1 MLLKYINKGNHNS
14 QFSILNFQFSTLI
27 FNLLVSHFII
37 NDISIMNFKQ
47 LLSAAALATLTLVPS
62 QTNAQQLRAKRA
74 PHLLKPQNS
83 TLMLKAQKAP
93 LGRELWGNVVKS
105 TRWDNGTPEYGFY
118 SFGASK
124 SIDINE
130 LFTDDNM
137 YANASGAMVGN
148 RLDVIRYNREQ
159 NVMYHY
165 LYNAS
170 TGECEDVSYLTDFSL
185 WATETAVSAD
195 GKVYGVFFT
204 GDADGNELGIADY
217 ASETRTTI
225 GSVSRYYVALGITKD
240 NVLYGIDPNGNL
252 YSINSTT
259 AKEKLIG
266 STGVKVSGANNDW
279 NVQSGEIDQE
289 TGIFYWASTDPQ
301 GNSALY
307 TVDLATAK
315 ATKIG
320 DFMHNEQ
327 VAMLTIPKETVKDA
341 APALASD
348 MSLVFD
354 KASLTGKVSFTAPS
368 TTYIGGSLSGSLSY
382 VVSVD
387 GKETKNGTAS
397 AGQKVEEALTVKRGI
412 HSVAVCVSNAAGNGP
427 KAYANRFIGDDIPLK
442 PTNVKATVDVK
453 TGKAQ
458 IAWNAVTKGVNE
470 GYVGDLKYS
479 VVRYPDSKTIAQS
492 TSATSVSDVLPS
504 GDLTGY
510 YYTVQAIS
518 GQRKS
523 ESAKS
528 NSVSFGNVLEPPYY
542 QGFDNASALSTLTV
556 IDENNDG
563 TTWQFLENDGSNQS
577 AVTISYAEVDHDDWL
592 VLPALNLKAGVLYN
606 LSYRVATMGSSFPEE
621 LEVKYGAEPTASAM
635 IHEVASKTE
644 YTNDQYVT
652 VKKELT
658 VDKDQVVYIGFH
670 CTSNAAWCYQL
681 VLDDIK
687 LEGNSLKAPDATTK
701 LSATPATDGSLKVR
715 INFTAP
721 DKAIDGTKLTSDL
734 DVYILR
740 DGAELQQM
748 SAIKPGQDYYYMD
761 NYAVQGLNT
770 YSIIAC
776 NSEGTG
782 RESKSVEAY
791 VGEDT
796 PSKVQNIKT
805 SVGDNVITLT
815 WDAVTT
821 GEHGGHMSTEGMSYN
836 VYEIYEGDT
845 GADLELIDCVEEPK
859 INIEY
864 NVNEGDQD
872 MINYALSAQNE
883 TGEGPRAMS
892 PGIIVGKP
900 YDLPFEEHFKGGRLD
915 NTMWFIEEKG
925 SEESTFSLMQ
935 GFSADGDG
943 GCAGYVSASAKDAAL
958 LGSGKISL
966 KGAANPTLVFSTKST
981 MADAKGKVVV
991 YIRKPDLSEKQLCV
1005 VDYSKL
1011 DNSAK
1016 DWHTTSV
1023 TIPAEY
1029 TSLPYVMFTFVTS
1042 AAEGESVYFDQ
1053 IYVRDVVAKDLRA
1066 TLSVP
1071 SKVRKGD
1078 KVTARVMVTNMGSV
1092 AVDNYTVNLYAGDKM
1107 VDTKT
1112 VKESLASY
1120 ASHTEV
1126 LTYSTSVVDAS
1137 PLKLKAEVVV
1147 EGESTPEDN
1156 EDAAEV
1162 VLNAST
1168 LTGPD
1173 AVTATAADES
1183 TVVVEWTKV
1192 NETSDRVT
1200 DGFDAYA
1207 AWSKDSFGD
1216 WTSVYGEKGI
1226 AKGPFSKTYPH
1237 PNENQRFAYT
1247 VVEPSTW
1254 LPTELLDKY
1263 ACLKPHSG
1271 IHYLASFYSVENSQF
1286 IPADNWLISPS
1297 LSGEAQTVSF
1307 WANNFNAQGTKY
1319 TENFE
1324 VLYSTSGITLD
1335 DFKSTGKK
1343 FEATT
1348 GEWKEYTVDL
1358 PAGATYFAIHN
1369 NTADTYMFMIDD
1381 IVYTAGCGKVLG
1393 YNVYRDGKL
1402 LKRIEPNA
1410 ELRITDKAPSGKHT
1424 YAVSALYAGGES
1436 EATKSAVVTD
1446 INGVVNAID
1455 GTFDVFTVDG
1465 KRIAKGVKS
1474 LDGIARGFYIVN
1486 GKKVVR
1492 K

>member
-1 MLLKYINKGNHNS
+1 
-14 QFSILNFQFSTLI
+14 
-27 FNLLVSHFII
+27 
-37 NDISIMNFKQ
+37 MNFKQ
-47 LLSAAALATLTLVPS
+47 LLSAAALATLSLVPS

-170 TGECEDVSYLTDFSL
+170 TGECEDVSYLTDFSM

-225 GSVSRYYVALGITKD
+225 GAVSRYYVALGITKD

-327 VAMLTIPKETVKDA
+327 VAMLTIPKETVKDE

-387 GKETKNGTAS
+387 GKETKKGTAS

-412 HSVAVCVSNAAGNGP
+412 HSVAVCFSNAAGNGP

-453 TGKAQ
+453 TGNVQ
-458 IAWNAVTKGVNE
+458 IAWNAVTNGVNE

-479 VVRYPDSKTIAQS
+479 VERYPDKKTIAQS
-492 TSATSVSDVLPS
+492 TSATSVSDVLPG
-504 GDLTGY
+504 GDLAGY

-556 IDENNDG
+556 LDENNDG
-563 TTWQFLENDGSNQS
+563 TTWQFLEDDGSNQS
-577 AVTISYAEVDHDDWL
+577 AVSISYAEVDHDDWL

-606 LSYRVATMGSSFPEE
+606 LSYRVATMGASFPEE
-621 LEVKYGAEPTASAM
+621 LEVKYGAEPTAAAM

-670 CTSNAAWCYQL
+670 CTSNADWCYQL

-715 INFTAP
+715 IDFTAP

-782 RESKSVEAY
+782 RESQSVEAY

-836 VYEIYEGDT
+836 VYEIFEGDT
-845 GADLELIDCVEEPK
+845 GADLELINCVEEPK
-859 INIEY
+859 VTIEY
-864 NVNEGDQD
+864 DVNEGDQD
-872 MINYALSAQNE
+872 MINYALSAENE

-991 YIRKPDLSEKQLCV
+991 YIRKPDISEKQLCV

-1066 TLSVP
+1066 TLSAP

-1092 AVDNYTVNLYAGDKM
+1092 AVDNYTVNLYAGDKL

-1120 ASHTEV
+1120 ASRTEV
-1126 LTYSTSVVDAS
+1126 LTYSTSVMDAS

-1156 EDAAEV
+1156 EDTAEV
-1162 VLNAST
+1162 VLNVST

-1173 AVTATAADES
+1173 AVTATASDES

-1200 DGFDAYA
+1200 DDFDAYA

-1226 AKGPFSKTYPH
+1226 AKGPFSNSYPH
-1237 PNENQRFAYT
+1237 PNENERFAYT

-1254 LPTELLDKY
+1254 LPDDLLDKY

-1307 WANNFNAQGTKY
+1307 WANNFNSQGTKY
-1319 TENFE
+1319 MENFE

-1381 IVYTAGCGKVLG
+1381 VTYTAGCGKVLG

-1455 GTFDVFTVDG
+1455 AAFDVFTVDG
-1465 KRIAKGVKS
+1465 KRIAKGVTS

>member
-1 MLLKYINKGNHNS
+1 
-14 QFSILNFQFSTLI
+14 
-27 FNLLVSHFII
+27 
-37 NDISIMNFKQ
+37 MNFKQ
-47 LLSAAALATLTLVPS
+47 LLFAAVLATLSLVPS
-62 QTNAQQLRAKRA
+62 QTNAQQARAKRA
-74 PHLLKPQNS
+74 PHLLKPQNT

-170 TGECEDVSYLTDFSL
+170 TGECEDVSYLTDFSM

-225 GSVSRYYVALGITKD
+225 GAVSRYYVALGITKD

-327 VAMLTIPKETVKDA
+327 VAMLTIPKETVKDE

-387 GKETKNGTAS
+387 GKETKKGTAS

-412 HSVAVCVSNAAGNGP
+412 HSVAVCFSNAAGNGP
-427 KAYANRFIGDDIPLK
+427 KAYANRFVGDDIPLK

-453 TGKAQ
+453 TGNVQ
-458 IAWNAVTKGVNE
+458 IAWNAVTQGVNE

-492 TSATSVSDVLPS
+492 TSATSVSDVLPG
-504 GDLTGY
+504 GDLAGY

-556 IDENNDG
+556 LDENNDG

-577 AVTISYAEVDHDDWL
+577 AVSISYAEVDHDDWL

-606 LSYRVATMGSSFPEE
+606 LSYRVATMGASFPEE
-621 LEVKYGAEPTASAM
+621 LEVKYGAEPNAAAM

-670 CTSNAAWCYQL
+670 CTSNADWCYQL

-715 INFTAP
+715 IDFTAP
-721 DKAIDGTKLTSDL
+721 DKAIDGSKLTSDL

-782 RESKSVEAY
+782 RESQSVEAY

-836 VYEIYEGDT
+836 VYEIFEGDT
-845 GADLELIDCVEEPK
+845 GADLELINCVEEPK
-859 INIEY
+859 VTIEY
-864 NVNEGDQD
+864 DVNEGDQD
-872 MINYALSAQNE
+872 MINYALSAENE

-1029 TSLPYVMFTFVTS
+1029 TSLPYVMFTLVTS

-1066 TLSVP
+1066 TLSAP

-1092 AVDNYTVNLYAGDKM
+1092 AVDNYTVNLYAGDKL

-1120 ASHTEV
+1120 ASRTEV
-1126 LTYSTSVVDAS
+1126 LTYNTSVMDAS

-1162 VLNAST
+1162 VLNVST

-1173 AVTATAADES
+1173 AVTATAPDES

-1200 DGFDAYA
+1200 DDFDVYA

-1226 AKGPFSKTYPH
+1226 AKGPFSNSYPH
-1237 PNENQRFAYT
+1237 PNENERFAYT

-1254 LPTELLDKY
+1254 LPAELLDKY

-1307 WANNFNAQGTKY
+1307 WANNFNSQGTKY

-1381 IVYTAGCGKVLG
+1381 VTYTAGCGKVLG

-1402 LKRIEPNA
+1402 LKRVEPNA

-1465 KRIAKGVKS
+1465 KRIAKGVTS

>member
-1 MLLKYINKGNHNS
+1 
-14 QFSILNFQFSTLI
+14 
-27 FNLLVSHFII
+27 
-37 NDISIMNFKQ
+37 MNFKQ
-47 LLSAAALATLTLVPS
+47 LLSAAALATLSLVPS
-62 QTNAQQLRAKRA
+62 QTNAQQAHLKGM
-74 PHLLKPQNS
+74 PHQLKPQNS

-130 LFTDDNM
+130 MFTDDNM

-170 TGECEDVSYLTDFSL
+170 TGECEDVSYLTDFSM

-225 GSVSRYYVALGITKD
+225 GAVSRYYVALGITKD

-327 VAMLTIPKETVKDA
+327 VAMLTIPKETVKDE

-387 GKETKNGTAS
+387 GKETKKGTAS
-397 AGQKVEEALTVKRGI
+397 AGQKVEEAQTVKRGI
-412 HSVAVCVSNAAGNGP
+412 HSVAVCFSNAAGNGP
-427 KAYANRFIGDDIPLK
+427 KAYVNRFIGDDIPLK

-453 TGKAQ
+453 TGNVQ
-458 IAWNAVTKGVNE
+458 IAWNAVTQGVNE
-470 GYVGDLKYS
+470 GYVGDMKYS
-479 VVRYPDSKTIAQS
+479 VERYPDKKTIAQS
-492 TSATSVSDVLPS
+492 TSATSVSDVLPG
-504 GDLTGY
+504 GDLAGY

-556 IDENNDG
+556 LDENNDG
-563 TTWQFLENDGSNQS
+563 TTWQFLEDDGSNQS
-577 AVTISYAEVDHDDWL
+577 AVSISYAEVDHDDWL

-606 LSYRVATMGSSFPEE
+606 LSYRVATMGASFPEE
-621 LEVKYGAEPTASAM
+621 LEVKYGAEPNPAAM

-670 CTSNAAWCYQL
+670 CTSNADWCYQL

-715 INFTAP
+715 IDFTAP
-721 DKAIDGTKLTSDL
+721 DKAIDGSKLTSDL

-782 RESKSVEAY
+782 RESQSVEAY

-836 VYEIYEGDT
+836 VYEIFEGDT
-845 GADLELIDCVEEPK
+845 GADLELINCVEEPK
-859 INIEY
+859 VTIEY
-864 NVNEGDQD
+864 DVNEGDQD
-872 MINYALSAQNE
+872 MINYALSAENE

-1016 DWHTTSV
+1016 DWYTTSV

-1078 KVTARVMVTNMGSV
+1078 KVTAHVMVTNMGSV
-1092 AVDNYTVNLYAGDKM
+1092 AVDNYTVNLYAGDKL

-1120 ASHTEV
+1120 ASRTEA
-1126 LTYSTSVVDAS
+1126 LTYSTSVMDAS

-1156 EDAAEV
+1156 EDTAEV
-1162 VLNAST
+1162 VLNVST

-1173 AVTATAADES
+1173 AVTATASDES

-1200 DGFDAYA
+1200 DDFDAYA

-1226 AKGPFSKTYPH
+1226 AKGPFSNSYPH
-1237 PNENQRFAYT
+1237 PNENERFAYT

-1254 LPTELLDKY
+1254 LPAELLDKY

-1271 IHYLASFYSVENSQF
+1271 VHYLASFYSVENSQF

-1307 WANNFNAQGTKY
+1307 WANNFNSQGTKY

-1369 NTADTYMFMIDD
+1369 NTADTYMFMLDD
-1381 IVYTAGCGKVLG
+1381 VTYTAGCGKVLG

-1402 LKRIEPNA
+1402 LKRVEPNA

-1465 KRIAKGVKS
+1465 KRIAKGVTS

>member
-1 MLLKYINKGNHNS
+1 
-14 QFSILNFQFSTLI
+14 
-27 FNLLVSHFII
+27 
-37 NDISIMNFKQ
+37 MNFKQ
-47 LLSAAALATLTLVPS
+47 LLSAAALATLSLVPS

-74 PHLLKPQNS
+74 PHLLKPHNS

-130 LFTDDNM
+130 MFTDDNM

-170 TGECEDVSYLTDFSL
+170 TGECEDVSYLTDFSM

-225 GSVSRYYVALGITKD
+225 GAVSRYYVALGITKD

-327 VAMLTIPKETVKDA
+327 VAMLTIPKETVKDE

-368 TTYIGGSLSGSLSY
+368 MTYIGGSLSGSLSY

-387 GKETKNGTAS
+387 GKETKKGTAS
-397 AGQKVEEALTVKRGI
+397 VGQKVEEALTVKRGI
-412 HSVAVCVSNAAGNGP
+412 HSVAVCFSNAAGNGP
-427 KAYANRFIGDDIPLK
+427 KAYANRFVGDDIPLK

-453 TGKAQ
+453 TGNVQ
-458 IAWNAVTKGVNE
+458 IAWNAVTQGVNE
-470 GYVGDLKYS
+470 GYVGDMKYS
-479 VVRYPDSKTIAQS
+479 VERYPDKKTIAQS
-492 TSATSVSDVLPS
+492 TSATSVSDVLPG
-504 GDLTGY
+504 GDLAGY

-556 IDENNDG
+556 LDENNDG
-563 TTWQFLENDGSNQS
+563 TTWQFLEDDGSNQS
-577 AVTISYAEVDHDDWL
+577 AVSISYAEVDHDDWL

-606 LSYRVATMGSSFPEE
+606 LSYRVATMGASFPEE
-621 LEVKYGAEPTASAM
+621 LEVKYGAEPTAAAM

-670 CTSNAAWCYQL
+670 CTSNADWCYQL

-715 INFTAP
+715 IDFTAP
-721 DKAIDGTKLTSDL
+721 DKAIDGSKLTSDL

-836 VYEIYEGDT
+836 VYEIFEGDT
-845 GADLELIDCVEEPK
+845 GADLELINCVEEPK
-859 INIEY
+859 VTIEY
-864 NVNEGDQD
+864 DVNEGDQD
-872 MINYALSAQNE
+872 MINYALSAENE

-1023 TIPAEY
+1023 TILAEY

-1066 TLSVP
+1066 TLSAP

-1092 AVDNYTVNLYAGDKM
+1092 AVDNYTVNLYAGDKL

-1120 ASHTEV
+1120 ASRTEV
-1126 LTYSTSVVDAS
+1126 LTYNTSVMDAS

-1156 EDAAEV
+1156 EDTAEV

-1173 AVTATAADES
+1173 AVTATATDES

-1226 AKGPFSKTYPH
+1226 AKGPFSNSYPH
-1237 PNENQRFAYT
+1237 PNENERFAYT

-1254 LPTELLDKY
+1254 LPAELLDKY

-1271 IHYLASFYSVENSQF
+1271 VHYLASFYSVENSQF

-1307 WANNFNAQGTKY
+1307 WANNFNSQGTKY
-1319 TENFE
+1319 TEDFE

-1369 NTADTYMFMIDD
+1369 NTADTYMFMLDD
-1381 IVYTAGCGKVLG
+1381 VTFTAGCGKVLG

-1402 LKRIEPNA
+1402 LKRVEPDA

>member
-1 MLLKYINKGNHNS
+1 
-14 QFSILNFQFSTLI
+14 
-27 FNLLVSHFII
+27 
-37 NDISIMNFKQ
+37 MNFKQ
-47 LLSAAALATLTLVPS
+47 LLSAAALVTLSLVPS

-105 TRWDNGTPEYGFY
+105 TRWDSGTPEYGFY
-118 SFGASK
+118 SFGASG

-130 LFTDDNM
+130 LFIDDNM

-159 NVMYHY
+159 HVMYHY

-170 TGECEDVSYLTDFSL
+170 TGECENISYLTDFSL

-195 GKVYGVFFT
+195 NKVYGVFFT
-204 GDADGNELGIADY
+204 GDAEGTELGIADY

-225 GSVSRYYVALGITKD
+225 GAVSRYYVALGITKD

-327 VAMLTIPKETVKDA
+327 VAMLTIPKETVKDE

-368 TTYIGGSLSGSLSY
+368 TTYIGGNLSGSLSY

-387 GKETKNGTAS
+387 GKETKEGTAS
-397 AGQKVEEALTVKRGI
+397 VGQKVEEALTVKRGI
-412 HSVAVCVSNAAGNGP
+412 HSVAVCFSNAASNGP
-427 KAYANRFIGDDIPLK
+427 KAYINSFIGDDIPLK

-453 TGKAQ
+453 TGNVQ
-458 IAWNAVTKGVNE
+458 IAWNAVTQGVNE
-470 GYVGDLKYS
+470 GYVGDMKYS
-479 VVRYPDSKTIAQS
+479 IERYPDKKTIAQS
-492 TSATSVSDVLPS
+492 TSATSVSDVLPG
-504 GDLTGY
+504 GDLAGY

-556 IDENNDG
+556 LDENNDG

-577 AVTISYAEVDHDDWL
+577 AVSISYAEVDHDDWL

-606 LSYRVATMGSSFPEE
+606 LSYRVATMGASFPEE
-621 LEVKYGAEPTASAM
+621 LEVKYGAEPNAAAM

-658 VDKDQVVYIGFH
+658 MDKDQVVYIGFH
-670 CTSNAAWCYQL
+670 CTSNADWCYQL

-715 INFTAP
+715 IDFTAP
-721 DKAIDGTKLTSDL
+721 DKAIDGSKLTSDL

-782 RESKSVEAY
+782 RESQSVEAY

-836 VYEIYEGDT
+836 VYEIFEGDT
-845 GADLELIDCVEEPK
+845 GADLELINCVEEPK
-859 INIEY
+859 VTIEY
-864 NVNEGDQD
+864 DVNEGDQD
-872 MINYALSAQNE
+872 MINYALSAENE

-915 NTMWFIEEKG
+915 NSMWFIEEKG

-943 GCAGYVSASAKDAAL
+943 GCAGYVSASDKDAAL

-981 MADAKGKVVV
+981 LADANGKVVV

-1078 KVTARVMVTNMGSV
+1078 KVTARVTVTNMGSV
-1092 AVDNYTVNLYAGDKM
+1092 AVDNYTVNLYAGDKL

-1120 ASHTEV
+1120 ASSTEA
-1126 LTYSTSVVDAS
+1126 LTYSTSVMDAS

-1162 VLNAST
+1162 VLNVST

-1173 AVTATAADES
+1173 AVTATASDES

-1200 DGFDAYA
+1200 DDFDAYV

-1226 AKGPFSKTYPH
+1226 AKGPFSNSYPH
-1237 PNENQRFAYT
+1237 PNENERFAYT

-1254 LPTELLDKY
+1254 LPAELLDKY

-1271 IHYLASFYSVENSQF
+1271 VHYLASFYSVENSQF

-1319 TENFE
+1319 SENFE

-1381 IVYTAGCGKVLG
+1381 VTYTAGCGKVLG

-1436 EATKSAVVTD
+1436 ETTKSAVVTD

-1465 KRIAKGVKS
+1465 KRIAKGVTS
-1474 LDGIARGFYIVN
+1474 LDGIACGFYIVN

>member
-1 MLLKYINKGNHNS
+1 
-14 QFSILNFQFSTLI
+14 
-27 FNLLVSHFII
+27 
-37 NDISIMNFKQ
+37 MNFKQ

-105 TRWDNGTPEYGFY
+105 TRWDSGTPEYGFY
-118 SFGASK
+118 SFGASG

-130 LFTDDNM
+130 LFIDDNM

-170 TGECEDVSYLTDFSL
+170 TGECENISYLTDFSL

-217 ASETRTTI
+217 ANETRTTI

-327 VAMLTIPKETVKDA
+327 VAMLTIPKETVKDE
-341 APALASD
+341 APALASA

-387 GKETKNGTAS
+387 GKETKKGTAS

-412 HSVAVCVSNAAGNGP
+412 HSVSVCFSNAAGNGP
-427 KAYANRFIGDDIPLK
+427 KAYVNRFIGDDIPLK

-453 TGKAQ
+453 TGNVQ
-458 IAWNAVTKGVNE
+458 IAWNAVTQGVNE
-470 GYVGDLKYS
+470 GYVGDMKYS

-492 TSATSVSDVLPS
+492 TSATSVSDVLPG
-504 GDLTGY
+504 GDLAGY

-556 IDENNDG
+556 LDENNDG

-577 AVTISYAEVDHDDWL
+577 AVSISYADVDHDDWL

-606 LSYRVATMGSSFPEE
+606 LSYRVATMGASFPEE
-621 LEVKYGAEPTASAM
+621 LEVKYGAEPNAAAM

-670 CTSNAAWCYQL
+670 CTSNADWCYQL

-715 INFTAP
+715 IDFTAP
-721 DKAIDGTKLTSDL
+721 DKAIDGSKLTSDL

-782 RESKSVEAY
+782 RESQSVEAY

-836 VYEIYEGDT
+836 VYEIFEGDT
-845 GADLELIDCVEEPK
+845 GADLELINCVEEPK
-859 INIEY
+859 VTIEY
-864 NVNEGDQD
+864 DVNEGDQD
-872 MINYALSAQNE
+872 MINYALSAENE

-1016 DWHTTSV
+1016 DWYTTSV

-1066 TLSVP
+1066 TLSAP

-1078 KVTARVMVTNMGSV
+1078 KVTAHVMVTNMGSV
-1092 AVDNYTVNLYAGDKM
+1092 AVDNYTVNLYAGDKL

-1120 ASHTEV
+1120 ASRTEV
-1126 LTYSTSVVDAS
+1126 LTYSTSVMDAS

-1162 VLNAST
+1162 VLNVST

-1173 AVTATAADES
+1173 TVTATASDES

-1200 DGFDAYA
+1200 DDFDAYA

-1226 AKGPFSKTYPH
+1226 AKGPFSNSYPH
-1237 PNENQRFAYT
+1237 PNENERFAYT

-1254 LPTELLDKY
+1254 LPAELLDKY

-1271 IHYLASFYSVENSQF
+1271 VHYLASFYSVENSQF

-1307 WANNFNAQGTKY
+1307 WANNFNSQGTKY

-1369 NTADTYMFMIDD
+1369 NTADTYMFMLDD
-1381 IVYTAGCGKVLG
+1381 VTYTAGCGKVLG

-1402 LKRIEPNA
+1402 LKRVEPNA

-1465 KRIAKGVKS
+1465 KRIAKGVTS
-1474 LDGIARGFYIVN
+1474 LEGIARGFYIVN

>member
-1 MLLKYINKGNHNS
+1 
-14 QFSILNFQFSTLI
+14 
-27 FNLLVSHFII
+27 
-37 NDISIMNFKQ
+37 MNFKQ

-170 TGECEDVSYLTDFSL
+170 TGECEDVSYLTDFSM

-327 VAMLTIPKETVKDA
+327 VAMLTIPKETVKDE

-387 GKETKNGTAS
+387 GKETKKGTAS

-412 HSVAVCVSNAAGNGP
+412 HSVAVCFSNAAGNGP

-453 TGKAQ
+453 TGNVQ
-458 IAWNAVTKGVNE
+458 IAWNAVTNGVNE

-479 VVRYPDSKTIAQS
+479 VERYPDKKTIAQS
-492 TSATSVSDVLPS
+492 TSATSVSDVLPG
-504 GDLTGY
+504 GDLAGY

-556 IDENNDG
+556 LDENNDG
-563 TTWQFLENDGSNQS
+563 TTWQFLEDDGSNQS
-577 AVTISYAEVDHDDWL
+577 AVSISYAEVDHDDWL

-606 LSYRVATMGSSFPEE
+606 LSYRVATMGASFPEE
-621 LEVKYGAEPTASAM
+621 LEVKYGAEPNAAAM

-670 CTSNAAWCYQL
+670 CTSNADWCYQL

-715 INFTAP
+715 IDFTAP
-721 DKAIDGTKLTSDL
+721 DKAIDGSKITSDL

-782 RESKSVEAY
+782 RESKLVEAY

-836 VYEIYEGDT
+836 VYEIFEGDT
-845 GADLELIDCVEEPK
+845 GADLELINCVEEPK
-859 INIEY
+859 VTIEY
-864 NVNEGDQD
+864 DVNEGDQD
-872 MINYALSAQNE
+872 MINYALSAENE

-966 KGAANPTLVFSTKST
+966 KSAANPTLVFSTKST

-1066 TLSVP
+1066 TLSAP

-1078 KVTARVMVTNMGSV
+1078 KVTAHVTVTNMGSV
-1092 AVDNYTVNLYAGDKM
+1092 AVDNYTVNLYAGDKL

-1120 ASHTEV
+1120 ASRTEA
-1126 LTYSTSVVDAS
+1126 LTYGTSVMDAS

-1156 EDAAEV
+1156 EDTAEV
-1162 VLNAST
+1162 VLNVST

-1173 AVTATAADES
+1173 AVTATASDES

-1200 DGFDAYA
+1200 DDFDAYA

-1226 AKGPFSKTYPH
+1226 AKGPFSNSYPH
-1237 PNENQRFAYT
+1237 PNENERFAYT

-1254 LPTELLDKY
+1254 LPAELLDKY

-1271 IHYLASFYSVENSQF
+1271 VHYLASFYSVENSQF

-1307 WANNFNAQGTKY
+1307 WANNFNSQGTKY

-1369 NTADTYMFMIDD
+1369 NTADTYMFMLDD
-1381 IVYTAGCGKVLG
+1381 VTYTAGCGKVLG

-1402 LKRIEPNA
+1402 LKRVEPDA

-1455 GTFDVFTVDG
+1455 ATFDVFTVDG
-1465 KRIAKGVKS
+1465 KRIAKGVTS

>member
-1 MLLKYINKGNHNS
+1 
-14 QFSILNFQFSTLI
+14 
-27 FNLLVSHFII
+27 
-37 NDISIMNFKQ
+37 MNFKQ

-170 TGECEDVSYLTDFSL
+170 TGECEDVSYLTDFSM

-225 GSVSRYYVALGITKD
+225 GAVSHYYVALGITKD

-327 VAMLTIPKETVKDA
+327 VAMLTIPKETVKDE

-387 GKETKNGTAS
+387 GKETKKGTAS

-412 HSVAVCVSNAAGNGP
+412 HSVAVCFSNAAGNGP

-453 TGKAQ
+453 TGNVQ
-458 IAWNAVTKGVNE
+458 IAWNAVTNGVNE

-479 VVRYPDSKTIAQS
+479 VERYPDKKTIAQS
-492 TSATSVSDVLPS
+492 TSATSVSDVLPG
-504 GDLTGY
+504 GDLAGY

-556 IDENNDG
+556 LDENNDG
-563 TTWQFLENDGSNQS
+563 TTWQFLEDDGSNQS
-577 AVTISYAEVDHDDWL
+577 AVSISYAEVDHDDWL

-606 LSYRVATMGSSFPEE
+606 LSYRVATMGASFPEE
-621 LEVKYGAEPTASAM
+621 LEVKYGAEPTAAAM

-670 CTSNAAWCYQL
+670 CTSNADWCYQL

-715 INFTAP
+715 IDFTAP

-782 RESKSVEAY
+782 RESQSVEAY

-836 VYEIYEGDT
+836 VYEIFEGDT
-845 GADLELIDCVEEPK
+845 GADLELINCVEEPK
-859 INIEY
+859 VTIEY
-864 NVNEGDQD
+864 DVNEGDQD
-872 MINYALSAQNE
+872 MINYALSAENE

-991 YIRKPDLSEKQLCV
+991 YIRKPDISEKQLCV

-1066 TLSVP
+1066 TLSAP

-1092 AVDNYTVNLYAGDKM
+1092 AVDNYTVNLYAGDKL

-1120 ASHTEV
+1120 ASRTEV
-1126 LTYSTSVVDAS
+1126 LTYSTSVMDAS

-1156 EDAAEV
+1156 EDTAEV
-1162 VLNAST
+1162 VLNVST

-1173 AVTATAADES
+1173 AVTATASDES

-1200 DGFDAYA
+1200 DDFDAYA

-1226 AKGPFSKTYPH
+1226 AKGPFSNSYPH
-1237 PNENQRFAYT
+1237 PNENERFAYT

-1254 LPTELLDKY
+1254 LPAELLDKY

-1307 WANNFNAQGTKY
+1307 WANNFNSQGTKY

-1381 IVYTAGCGKVLG
+1381 VTYTAGCGKVLG

-1402 LKRIEPNA
+1402 LKRVEPNA

-1455 GTFDVFTVDG
+1455 AAFDVFTVDG
-1465 KRIAKGVKS
+1465 KRIAKGVTS

>member
-1 MLLKYINKGNHNS
+1 
-14 QFSILNFQFSTLI
+14 
-27 FNLLVSHFII
+27 
-37 NDISIMNFKQ
+37 MNFKQ
-47 LLSAAALATLTLVPS
+47 LLSAAALATLSLVPS
-62 QTNAQQLRAKRA
+62 QTNAQQARPKGM
-74 PHLLKPQNS
+74 PHLLKPHNS
-83 TLMLKAQKAP
+83 TLMLKAQKVP

-118 SFGASK
+118 SFGASG

-130 LFTDDNM
+130 LFIDDNM

-170 TGECEDVSYLTDFSL
+170 TGECENISYLTDFSL

-195 GKVYGVFFT
+195 NKVYGVFFT
-204 GDADGNELGIADY
+204 GDAEGTELGIADY
-217 ASETRTTI
+217 ANETRTAI
-225 GSVSRYYVALGITKD
+225 GTVSRYYVALGITKD
-240 NVLYGIDPNGNL
+240 NVLYGIDTNGNL

-259 AKEKLIG
+259 AKEKFIG

-301 GNSALY
+301 GRSSLY

-315 ATKIG
+315 VTKIG

-348 MSLVFD
+348 MSLAFD
-354 KASLTGKVSFTAPS
+354 KASLTGKVCFTAPS
-368 TTYIGGSLSGSLSY
+368 TTYIGGSLSGSLNY

-387 GKETKNGTAS
+387 GKQVKNGTAN
-397 AGQKVEEALTVKRGI
+397 AGQKMEEALTVKRGI
-412 HSVAVCVSNAAGNGP
+412 HSVAVCFSNAAGNGP
-427 KAYANRFIGDDIPLK
+427 KAYINSFIGDDIPLK
-442 PTNVKATVDVK
+442 PTNVKATVDIK
-453 TGKAQ
+453 TGKVNLS
-458 IAWNAVTKGVNE
+458 WTAVTKGING
-470 GYVGDLKYS
+470 GYVGDMKYN
-479 VVRYPDSKTIAQS
+479 VVRYPDNKAIA
-492 TSATSVSDVLPS
+492 TATAATSVSDVLPG

-523 ESAKS
+523 ESVKS
-528 NSVSFGNVLEPPYY
+528 NSISFGDVLEPPYY
-542 QGFDNASALSTLTV
+542 QNFENANSMNTLTV
-556 IDENNDG
+556 LDENNDG
-563 TTWQFLENDGSNQS
+563 TTWSFLENDGSNQP
-577 AVTISYAEVDHDDWL
+577 AVQISYAEDNHDDWL
-592 VLPALNLKAGVLYN
+592 ILPGLNLKAGVLYN
-606 LSYRVATMGSSFPEE
+606 VTYRVATQGSSYPEE
-621 LEVKYGAEPTASAM
+621 LEVKYGAEPTAAAM

-644 YTNDQYVT
+644 YTNQDYVT
-652 VKKELT
+652 VKKEIV
-658 VDKDQVVYIGFH
+658 VDKDQVAYIGFH
-670 CTSNAAWCYQL
+670 CTSSADWCYQL
-681 VLDDIK
+681 ILNNISVV
-687 LEGNSLKAPDATTK
+687 GNSLKAPDAITEISTT
-701 LSATPATDGSLKVR
+701 AATDGSLKVR
-715 INFTAP
+715 IDFTAP
-721 DKAIDGTKLTSDL
+721 SKAIDGTKLTSDME
-734 DVYILR
+734 VKIVR
-740 DGAELQQM
+740 DGEVIQEM
-748 SAIKPGQDYYYMD
+748 GAIKPGQKYYYLD
-761 NYAVQGLNT
+761 NYAQNGYNY
-770 YSIIAC
+770 YSVIAS
-776 NSEGTG
+776 NDEGVG
-782 RESKSVEAY
+782 RESKVVEAY

-796 PSKVQNIKT
+796 PAKVQNIKY
-805 SVGDNVITLT
+805 SVDNDVITLT
-815 WDAVTT
+815 WDPVTT
-821 GEHGGHMSTEGMSYN
+821 GQHGGYMPDGGMSYN
-836 VYEIYEGDT
+836 VYEIHEGNT

-859 INIEY
+859 VGISYE
-864 NVNEGDQD
+864 VNNGDQD
-872 MINYALSAQNE
+872 MINYALGAENSV
-883 TGEGPRAMS
+883 GEGPRAMS

-900 YDLPFEEHFKGGRLD
+900 YDLPFEEHFTGGRLD
-915 NTMWFIEEKG
+915 NSMWFIEEKG

-943 GCAGYVSASAKDAAL
+943 GCAGYVSASDKDAAL

-981 MADAKGKVVV
+981 LADANGKVVV

-1016 DWHTTSV
+1016 DWRTTSV

-1042 AAEGESVYFDQ
+1042 AAKGESVYFDQ

-1078 KVTARVMVTNMGSV
+1078 KVTAHVMVTNMGSV

-1120 ASHTEV
+1120 TSHTEV
-1126 LTYSTSVVDAS
+1126 LTYSTSVMDVS

-1381 IVYTAGCGKVLG
+1381 ITYTAGCGKVLG

-1465 KRIAKGVKS
+1465 KRIAKGVTS

>member
-1 MLLKYINKGNHNS
+1 
-14 QFSILNFQFSTLI
+14 
-27 FNLLVSHFII
+27 
-37 NDISIMNFKQ
+37 MNFKQ
-47 LLSAAALATLTLVPS
+47 LLSAAALATLSLVPS

-130 LFTDDNM
+130 MFTDDNM

-170 TGECEDVSYLTDFSL
+170 TGECEDVSYLTDFSM

-225 GSVSRYYVALGITKD
+225 GAVSRYYVALGITKD

-327 VAMLTIPKETVKDA
+327 VAMLTIPKETVKDE

-387 GKETKNGTAS
+387 GKEMKKGTAC

-412 HSVAVCVSNAAGNGP
+412 HSVAVCFSNAVGNGP
-427 KAYANRFIGDDIPLK
+427 KAYANRFVGDDIPLK

-453 TGKAQ
+453 TGNVQ
-458 IAWNAVTKGVNE
+458 IAWNAVTQGVNE

-479 VVRYPDSKTIAQS
+479 VERYPDKKTIALS
-492 TSATSVSDVLPS
+492 TSATSVSDVLPG
-504 GDLTGY
+504 GDLAGY

-556 IDENNDG
+556 LDENNDG
-563 TTWQFLENDGSNQS
+563 TTWQFLEDDGSNQS
-577 AVTISYAEVDHDDWL
+577 AVSISYAEVDHDDWL

-606 LSYRVATMGSSFPEE
+606 LSYRVATMGASFPEE
-621 LEVKYGAEPTASAM
+621 LEVKYGAEPNAAAM

-670 CTSNAAWCYQL
+670 CTSNADWCYQL

-715 INFTAP
+715 IDFTAP

-782 RESKSVEAY
+782 RESQSVEAY

-836 VYEIYEGDT
+836 VYEIFEGDT
-845 GADLELIDCVEEPK
+845 GADLELINCVEEPK
-859 INIEY
+859 VTIEY

-872 MINYALSAQNE
+872 MINYALSAENE

-1066 TLSVP
+1066 TLSAP

-1078 KVTARVMVTNMGSV
+1078 KVTAHVMVTNMGSV
-1092 AVDNYTVNLYAGDKM
+1092 AVDNYTVNLYAGDKL

-1120 ASHTEV
+1120 ASRTEV
-1126 LTYSTSVVDAS
+1126 LTYSTSVMDAS

-1147 EGESTPEDN
+1147 EGESTLEDN
-1156 EDAAEV
+1156 EDTAEV
-1162 VLNAST
+1162 VLNVST

-1173 AVTATAADES
+1173 AVTATASDES

-1200 DGFDAYA
+1200 DDFDAYA

-1226 AKGPFSKTYPH
+1226 AKGPFSNSYPH
-1237 PNENQRFAYT
+1237 PNENERFAYT

-1254 LPTELLDKY
+1254 LPAELLDKY

-1271 IHYLASFYSVENSQF
+1271 VHYLASFYSVENSQF

-1307 WANNFNAQGTKY
+1307 WANNFNSQGTKY

-1381 IVYTAGCGKVLG
+1381 VTYTAGCGKVLG

-1465 KRIAKGVKS
+1465 KRIAKGVTS

>member
-1 MLLKYINKGNHNS
+1 
-14 QFSILNFQFSTLI
+14 
-27 FNLLVSHFII
+27 
-37 NDISIMNFKQ
+37 MNFKQ
-47 LLSAAALATLTLVPS
+47 LLSAAALATLSLVPS

-74 PHLLKPQNS
+74 PHLLKPQNT

-130 LFTDDNM
+130 MFTDDNM

-170 TGECEDVSYLTDFSL
+170 TGECEDVSYLTDFSM

-225 GSVSRYYVALGITKD
+225 GAVSRYYVALGITKD

-327 VAMLTIPKETVKDA
+327 VAMLTIPKETVKDE

-387 GKETKNGTAS
+387 GKETKKGTAS
-397 AGQKVEEALTVKRGI
+397 VGQKVEEALTVKRGI
-412 HSVAVCVSNAAGNGP
+412 HSVAVCFSNAAGNGP

-453 TGKAQ
+453 TGNVQ
-458 IAWNAVTKGVNE
+458 IAWNAVTNGVNE
-470 GYVGDLKYS
+470 GYVGDMKYS
-479 VVRYPDSKTIAQS
+479 VERYPDKKTIAQS
-492 TSATSVSDVLPS
+492 TSATSVSDVLPG
-504 GDLTGY
+504 GDLAGY

-556 IDENNDG
+556 LDENNDG
-563 TTWQFLENDGSNQS
+563 TTWQFLEDDGSNQS
-577 AVTISYAEVDHDDWL
+577 AVSISYAEVDHDDWL

-606 LSYRVATMGSSFPEE
+606 LSYRVATMGASFPEE
-621 LEVKYGAEPTASAM
+621 LEVKYGAEPNAAAM

-670 CTSNAAWCYQL
+670 CTSNADWCYQL

-715 INFTAP
+715 IDFTAP
-721 DKAIDGTKLTSDL
+721 DKAIDGSKLTSDL

-782 RESKSVEAY
+782 RESQSVEAY

-836 VYEIYEGDT
+836 VYEIFEGDT
-845 GADLELIDCVEEPK
+845 GADLELINCVEEPK
-859 INIEY
+859 VTIEY
-864 NVNEGDQD
+864 DVNEGDQD
-872 MINYALSAQNE
+872 MINYALSAENE

-981 MADAKGKVVV
+981 MADAKSKVVV

-1066 TLSVP
+1066 TLSAP

-1078 KVTARVMVTNMGSV
+1078 KVTARVTVTNMGSV
-1092 AVDNYTVNLYAGDKM
+1092 AVDNYTVNLYAGDKL

-1120 ASHTEV
+1120 ASRTEV
-1126 LTYSTSVVDAS
+1126 LTYSTSVMDAS

-1162 VLNAST
+1162 VLNVST

-1173 AVTATAADES
+1173 AVTATASDES
-1183 TVVVEWTKV
+1183 NVVVEWTKV

-1200 DGFDAYA
+1200 DDFDAYA

-1307 WANNFNAQGTKY
+1307 WANNFNSQGTKY

-1369 NTADTYMFMIDD
+1369 NTADTYMFMLDD
-1381 IVYTAGCGKVLG
+1381 VTFTAGCGKVLG

-1402 LKRIEPNA
+1402 LKRVEPNA

-1465 KRIAKGVKS
+1465 KRIAKGVTS

>member
-1 MLLKYINKGNHNS
+1 
-14 QFSILNFQFSTLI
+14 
-27 FNLLVSHFII
+27 
-37 NDISIMNFKQ
+37 MNFKQ

-62 QTNAQQLRAKRA
+62 QTNAQQLRAKKA

-130 LFTDDNM
+130 MFTDDNM

-170 TGECEDVSYLTDFSL
+170 TGECEDVSYLTDFSM

-327 VAMLTIPKETVKDA
+327 VAMLTIPKETVKDD

-412 HSVAVCVSNAAGNGP
+412 HSVSVCFSNAAGNGP

-442 PTNVKATVDVK
+442 PANVKATVDVK
-453 TGKAQ
+453 TGNVQ
-458 IAWNAVTKGVNE
+458 IAWNAVTEGVNE
-470 GYVGDLKYS
+470 GYVGDMKYS
-479 VVRYPDSKTIAQS
+479 VERYPDKKTIAQS
-492 TSATSVSDVLPS
+492 TSATSVSDVLPG
-504 GDLTGY
+504 GDLAGY

-556 IDENNDG
+556 LDENNDG

-577 AVTISYAEVDHDDWL
+577 AVSISYAEVDHDDWL

-606 LSYRVATMGSSFPEE
+606 LSYRVATMGASFPEE
-621 LEVKYGAEPTASAM
+621 LEVKYGAEPNAAAM

-670 CTSNAAWCYQL
+670 CTSNADRYYQL

-715 INFTAP
+715 IDFTAP
-721 DKAIDGTKLTSDL
+721 DKAIDGSKLTSDL

-776 NSEGTG
+776 NSEGSG

-836 VYEIYEGDT
+836 VYEIFEGDT
-845 GADLELIDCVEEPK
+845 GADLELINCVEEPK
-859 INIEY
+859 VTIEY
-864 NVNEGDQD
+864 DVNEGDQD
-872 MINYALSAQNE
+872 MINYALGAENE

-915 NTMWFIEEKG
+915 NSMWFIEEKG

-966 KGAANPTLVFSTKST
+966 KGTANPTLVFSTKST

-1066 TLSVP
+1066 TLSAP

-1078 KVTARVMVTNMGSV
+1078 KVTAHVMVTNMGSV
-1092 AVDNYTVNLYAGDKM
+1092 AVDNYTVNLYAGDKL

-1120 ASHTEV
+1120 ASRTEV
-1126 LTYSTSVVDAS
+1126 LTYSTSVMDAS

-1162 VLNAST
+1162 VLNVST

-1173 AVTATAADES
+1173 TVTATASDES

-1200 DGFDAYA
+1200 DDFDAYA

-1226 AKGPFSKTYPH
+1226 AKGPFSNSYPH
-1237 PNENQRFAYT
+1237 PNENERFAYT

-1254 LPTELLDKY
+1254 LPAELLDKY

-1271 IHYLASFYSVENSQF
+1271 VHYLASFYSVENSQF

-1307 WANNFNAQGTKY
+1307 WANNFNSQGTKY

-1369 NTADTYMFMIDD
+1369 NTADTYMFMLDD
-1381 IVYTAGCGKVLG
+1381 VTYTAGCGKVLG

-1402 LKRIEPNA
+1402 LKRVEPNA

-1465 KRIAKGVKS
+1465 KRIAKGVTS
-1474 LDGIARGFYIVN
+1474 LEGIARGFYIVN

>member
-1 MLLKYINKGNHNS
+1 M
-14 QFSILNFQFSTLI
+14 
-27 FNLLVSHFII
+27 NL
-37 NDISIMNFKQ
+37 KQ
-47 LLSAAALATLTLVPS
+47 LLSAAVLATLTLVPS

-74 PHLLKPQNS
+74 PHLLKPQNT

-130 LFTDDNM
+130 MFTDDNM

-148 RLDVIRYNREQ
+148 RLDIIRYNREQ

-170 TGECEDVSYLTDFSL
+170 TGECEDVSYLTDFSM

-217 ASETRTTI
+217 ANETRTTI
-225 GSVSRYYVALGITKD
+225 GAVSRYYVALGITKD

-259 AKEKLIG
+259 AKEKFIG

-327 VAMLTIPKETVKDA
+327 VAMLTIPKETVKDE

-387 GKETKNGTAS
+387 RKETKKGTAS
-397 AGQKVEEALTVKRGI
+397 VGQKVEEALTVKRGI
-412 HSVAVCVSNAAGNGP
+412 HSVAVCFSNAAGNGP
-427 KAYANRFIGDDIPLK
+427 KAYANRFVGDDIPLK

-453 TGKAQ
+453 TGNVQ
-458 IAWNAVTKGVNE
+458 IAWNAVTQGVNE
-470 GYVGDLKYS
+470 GYVGDMKYS
-479 VVRYPDSKTIAQS
+479 VERYPDSKTIAQS
-492 TSATSVSDVLPS
+492 TSATSVSDVLPG
-504 GDLTGY
+504 GDLAGY

-556 IDENNDG
+556 LDENNDG

-577 AVTISYAEVDHDDWL
+577 AVSISYAEVDHDDWL

-606 LSYRVATMGSSFPEE
+606 LSYRVATMGTSYPEE
-621 LEVKYGAEPTASAM
+621 LEVKYGAEPTAAAM

-670 CTSNAAWCYQL
+670 CTSNADWCYQL

-715 INFTAP
+715 IDFTAP
-721 DKAIDGTKLTSDL
+721 DKAIDGSKLTSDL

-782 RESKSVEAY
+782 RESQSVEAY

-836 VYEIYEGDT
+836 VYEIFEGDT
-845 GADLELIDCVEEPK
+845 GADLELINCVEEPK
-859 INIEY
+859 VTIEY
-864 NVNEGDQD
+864 DVNEGDQD
-872 MINYALSAQNE
+872 MINYALSAENE

-981 MADAKGKVVV
+981 MADAKSKVVV

-1066 TLSVP
+1066 TLSAP

-1078 KVTARVMVTNMGSV
+1078 KVTARVTVTNMGSV
-1092 AVDNYTVNLYAGDKM
+1092 AVDNYTVNLYAGDKL

-1120 ASHTEV
+1120 ASRTEV
-1126 LTYSTSVVDAS
+1126 LTYSTSVMDAS

-1162 VLNAST
+1162 VLNVST

-1173 AVTATAADES
+1173 AVTATASDES
-1183 TVVVEWTKV
+1183 NVVVEWTKV

-1200 DGFDAYA
+1200 DDFDAYA

-1307 WANNFNAQGTKY
+1307 WANNFNSQGTKY

-1369 NTADTYMFMIDD
+1369 NTADTYMFMLDD
-1381 IVYTAGCGKVLG
+1381 VTFTAGCGKVLG

-1402 LKRIEPNA
+1402 LKRVEPNA

-1465 KRIAKGVKS
+1465 KRIAKGVTS

>member
-1 MLLKYINKGNHNS
+1 
-14 QFSILNFQFSTLI
+14 
-27 FNLLVSHFII
+27 
-37 NDISIMNFKQ
+37 MNFKQ
-47 LLSAAALATLTLVPS
+47 LLSAAALATLSLVPS

-130 LFTDDNM
+130 MFTDDNM

-170 TGECEDVSYLTDFSL
+170 TGECEYVSYLTDFSM

-225 GSVSRYYVALGITKD
+225 GAVSRYYVALGITKD

-327 VAMLTIPKETVKDA
+327 VAMLTIPKETVKDE

-387 GKETKNGTAS
+387 GKETKKGTAS

-412 HSVAVCVSNAAGNGP
+412 HSVAVCFSNAAGNGP

-453 TGKAQ
+453 TGNVQ
-458 IAWNAVTKGVNE
+458 IAWNAVTNGVNE

-479 VVRYPDSKTIAQS
+479 VERYPDKKTIAQS
-492 TSATSVSDVLPS
+492 TSATSVSDVLPG
-504 GDLTGY
+504 GDLAGY

-556 IDENNDG
+556 LDENNDG
-563 TTWQFLENDGSNQS
+563 TTWQFLEDDGSNQS
-577 AVTISYAEVDHDDWL
+577 AVSISYAEVDHDDWL

-606 LSYRVATMGSSFPEE
+606 LSYRVATMGASFPEE
-621 LEVKYGAEPTASAM
+621 LEVKYGAEPNAAAM

-670 CTSNAAWCYQL
+670 CTSNADWCYQL

-715 INFTAP
+715 IDFTAP

-782 RESKSVEAY
+782 RESQSVEAY

-836 VYEIYEGDT
+836 VYEIFEGDT
-845 GADLELIDCVEEPK
+845 GADLELINCVEEPK
-859 INIEY
+859 VTIEY
-864 NVNEGDQD
+864 DVNEGDQD
-872 MINYALSAQNE
+872 MINYALSAENE

-981 MADAKGKVVV
+981 MTDAKGKVVV

-1066 TLSVP
+1066 TLSAP

-1092 AVDNYTVNLYAGDKM
+1092 AVDNYTVNLYAGDKL

-1120 ASHTEV
+1120 ASRTEA
-1126 LTYSTSVVDAS
+1126 LTYSTSVMDAS

-1200 DGFDAYA
+1200 DDFDAYA

-1226 AKGPFSKTYPH
+1226 AKGPFSNSYPH
-1237 PNENQRFAYT
+1237 PNENERFAYT

-1254 LPTELLDKY
+1254 LPAELLDKY

-1271 IHYLASFYSVENSQF
+1271 VHYLASFYSVENSQF

-1307 WANNFNAQGTKY
+1307 WANNFNSQGTKY

-1369 NTADTYMFMIDD
+1369 NTADTYMFMLDD
-1381 IVYTAGCGKVLG
+1381 VTYTAGCGKVLG

-1402 LKRIEPNA
+1402 LKRVEPNA

-1465 KRIAKGVKS
+1465 KRIAKGVTS
-1474 LDGIARGFYIVN
+1474 LDGLARGFYIVN